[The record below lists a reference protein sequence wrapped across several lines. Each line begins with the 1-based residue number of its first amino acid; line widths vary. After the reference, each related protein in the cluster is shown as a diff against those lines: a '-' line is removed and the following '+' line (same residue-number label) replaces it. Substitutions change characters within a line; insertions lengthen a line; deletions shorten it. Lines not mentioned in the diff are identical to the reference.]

1 MLYGRDESVNILG
14 SIQKTMFRCSE
25 WSATNTSLWTEMV
38 VYPCGAPF
46 QCPAYGRCPAFLMP
60 RVWNIFISLPN
71 RAATCLAAHW
81 EALATALFPSFQQ
94 HNISTQS
101 VRHSLPLS
109 TSWAYYYTKACK
121 VLFSNCCLELLTCRW
136 SVPSFCK
143 NKTILVKFVGSKL
156 RGGGVS
162 VKLTNHC
169 YSALHRGS
177 SHGEGNDCA
186 MKCLST
192 G

>member
-1 MLYGRDESVNILG
+1 MFRMISYQYISVNRNGCL
-14 SIQKTMFRCSE
+14 
-25 WSATNTSLWTEMV
+25 SLWSTIAVLRLWEMSSIFN
-38 VYPCGAPF
+38 ASW
-46 QCPAYGRCPAFLMP
+46 
-60 RVWNIFISLPN
+60 VWNTFISLPD

-81 EALATALFPSFQQ
+81 EALTTALSPSFQQ

-101 VRHSLPLS
+101 VRHSLPLP

-162 VKLTNHC
+162 VKLTSHC

-177 SHGEGNDCA
+177 SRGEGNGCA